1 MRKLCKVILRKEITD
16 EAGSYK
22 QEKENSY
29 NAYSSFVCDSGCIF
43 CCFCYQRG
51 ESQVQSYRLPNLPNN
66 AALHKNLTDLG
77 SKSDDIVGV
86 TVLFYFALFIIPFV
100 TYIFSK
106 ETLIDL
112 KTKLSN

>member
-1 MRKLCKVILRKEITD
+1 M
-16 EAGSYK
+16 
-22 QEKENSY
+22 
-29 NAYSSFVCDSGCIF
+29 
-43 CCFCYQRG
+43 
-51 ESQVQSYRLPNLPNN
+51 QSYRLPNLPNMQ
-66 AALHKNLTDLG
+66 LCIKNLTDLG

>member
-1 MRKLCKVILRKEITD
+1 M
-16 EAGSYK
+16 K
-22 QEKENSY
+22 QEAISKKKRI
-29 NAYSSFVCDSGCIF
+29 VIM
-43 CCFCYQRG
+43 
-51 ESQVQSYRLPNLPNN
+51 LI
-66 AALHKNLTDLG
+66 AALFIISAVFSTAFVIKEANHKCNHTDCQICQTMQLCIKNLTDLG